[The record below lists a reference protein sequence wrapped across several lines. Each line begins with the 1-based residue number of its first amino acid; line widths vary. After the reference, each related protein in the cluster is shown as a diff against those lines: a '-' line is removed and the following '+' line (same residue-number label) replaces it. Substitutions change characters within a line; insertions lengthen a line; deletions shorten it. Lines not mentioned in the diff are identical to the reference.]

1 MTVEEKKKEFIEA
14 WGVLGPKWGISKTM
28 AHMHALLLVASE
40 PLCASK
46 IKELLNISIGN
57 VNQNLKCLIQW
68 GLINGVSIEG
78 ERKEFFIAEKDM
90 WKAFTN
96 IVKKRKENELVPL
109 LEILGKLQNIPTS
122 DSANHPEESKNFDAT
137 ISELTVFAKKADG
150 MLDKFISAENSWL
163 LKGYRMMIR

>member
-1 MTVEEKKKEFIEA
+1 MTLDQKKKEFIDA

-28 AHMHALLLVASE
+28 AHMHALMLVHNQ

-46 IKELLNISIGN
+46 IKELLDISIGN
-57 VNQNLKCLIQW
+57 VNMNLKCLIKW
-68 GLINGVSIEG
+68 GLIEGISMEG
-78 ERKEFFIAEKDM
+78 ERKEFFVAEKDM

-96 IVKKRKENELVPL
+96 IVRMRKENELVPL
-109 LEILGKLQNIPTS
+109 LEILEKLNSFTTT
-122 DSANHPEESKNFDAT
+122 DSEKFPEEAKNFDST
-137 ISELTVFAKKADG
+137 MSELTVFAKKADG